1 MFDGVHLYSG
11 RFWYLKFS
19 SFTSDYYFGALLCP
33 YNQPYELCL
42 YTFLLCAV
50 VVPSDAAP
58 GQNIY
63 MVAPDGSGRYC
74 FVTVPGGYLPGSS
87 FLMQMPAMPK
97 KSQRKMMIPY
107 QFLRLHTLPT
117 STTSSVI
124 PLSLHLISST
134 PISLDGT
141 SFRQG
146 DIFIDIE

>member
-1 MFDGVHLYSG
+1 
-11 RFWYLKFS
+11 
-19 SFTSDYYFGALLCP
+19 
-33 YNQPYELCL
+33 
-42 YTFLLCAV
+42 
-50 VVPSDAAP
+50 
-58 GQNIY
+58 
-63 MVAPDGSGRYC
+63 MVDPDGSGRYC
-74 FVTVPGGYLPGSS
+74 FVTVPGGYLPRSS

-146 DIFIDIE
+146 DRCKSIEGNLATIVTMLQDNSDISEMHIKNLHLRDSVAADIADVLCENTKLFRLSMQYCGLGDKGAVIF